1 MEKIIARQKET
12 VNNFKIMF
20 DKAVQANQEKD
31 ARRYRHSYL
40 MEIEKLEILED
51 INTIEASHDIR
62 G

>member
-31 ARRYRHSYL
+31 ARRYCHSWI
-40 MEIEKLEILED
+40 MESEKLDILED
-51 INTIEASHDIR
+51 INLIRQSHDIR

>member
-1 MEKIIARQKET
+1 MENIIARQKET

-20 DKAVQANQEKD
+20 DKAVQAKQEKD
-31 ARRYRHSYL
+31 ARRYLHSFL
-40 MEIEKLEILED
+40 MESEKLDILED